1 VVRPP
6 IEVADVVRAHAGA
19 FVEACGGVVSSAKR
33 RVLHA
38 IASCRTARLGGHV
51 ERCDQCSHEA
61 ISYNSCRNRHCPK
74 CQAAARAE
82 WLEAREADLLPVPY
96 FHVVFTVPPE
106 IAELA
111 LQNKRVMYGIL
122 LRASAQTLLQI
133 AADPKH
139 LGAMIGLLSVLHTWG
154 QTLMHHPH
162 VHCVVPG
169 GGLSLDGERWI
180 SCRPGFFLS
189 VKVLR
194 KIFRGKF
201 LAMTK
206 RAFADGKLSFQ
217 GKLASLRDPRA
228 FAKHLEPCYSRK
240 WVVYSKKPFGG
251 PLQVLKYLAR
261 YTHRVAISN
270 HRLLSLDNGRVRFRW
285 KDYAHGNK
293 KRVMTLDA
301 VEFLRRFLLHVLP
314 RGFMRIRHYGLLA
327 NTNRAELLSRARNAL
342 GVSADREPPAPSE
355 VAAPADDDKARCPV
369 CTTGRMVLVERL
381 PRIPRGAVALVGSAV
396 FDTS

>member
-6 IEVADVVRAHAGA
+6 LEVADVVRAHAGA
-19 FVEACGGVVSSAKR
+19 FLKACGGMVSSAKR

-38 IASCRTARLGGHV
+38 IASCRTAVLGGHV

-74 CQAAARAE
+74 CQAAARAK

-106 IAELA
+106 VAAVA

-122 LRASAQTLLQI
+122 LRASAQTLLQV

-139 LGAMIGLLSVLHTWG
+139 LGATIGLLSVLHTWG
-154 QTLMHHPH
+154 QNLLHHPH
-162 VHCVVPG
+162 VHCVVSG
-169 GGLSLDGERWI
+169 GGLSFDGQRWI
-180 SCRPGFFLS
+180 ACRPGYFLP
-189 VKVLR
+189 VPVLR
-194 KIFRGKF
+194 RVFRGKF

-217 GKLASLRDPRA
+217 GKLALLGDPRT
-228 FAKHLEPCYSRK
+228 FAQHLEPCYGRE
-240 WVVYSKKPFGG
+240 WVVYCKKPFGG

-270 HRLLSLDNGRVRFRW
+270 HRLISLENGRVRFRW

-293 KRVMTLDA
+293 KRVMTLGA
-301 VEFLRRFLLHVLP
+301 IEFLRRFLLHVLP
-314 RGFMRIRHYGLLA
+314 RGFMRIRGYGLLA
-327 NTNRAELLSRARNAL
+327 NTKRAELLSRSREAL
-342 GVSADREPPAPSE
+342 GVTAGRDSPAPSE
-355 VAAPADDDKARCPV
+355 GAAPHDDTLRCPV
-369 CTTGRMVLVERL
+369 CKTGRMVLLE
-381 PRIPRGAVALVGSAV
+381 RIPRVYHATLAITGSAR